1 MQQSIIKEIKDILTT
16 VLETIESDEDT
27 QYDDVADY
35 MEEVSEL
42 VDEHFPN
49 TLSKYFE
56 KIMEEAYANKGCMDS
71 TKETIK
77 VMINNIF

>member
-1 MQQSIIKEIKDILTT
+1 MQQYIKEIRDILKT

-42 VDEHFPN
+42 VEEHFPN

-56 KIMEEAYANKGCMDS
+56 KIMQEAYANKGCMDS
-71 TKETIK
+71 TKEAIE
-77 VMINNIF
+77 VMLNNMF